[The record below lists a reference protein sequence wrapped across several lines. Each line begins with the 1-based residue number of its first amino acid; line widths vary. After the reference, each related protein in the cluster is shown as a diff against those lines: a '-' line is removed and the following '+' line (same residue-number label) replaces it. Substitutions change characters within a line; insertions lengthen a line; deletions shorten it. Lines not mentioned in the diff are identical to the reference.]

1 MHKLLL
7 ILLFVSS
14 SLLFAQDS
22 TTVRHFDQ
30 TQLEE
35 LSNNEKYQYDKIVAV
50 REPNAFLKG
59 LGNALKY
66 IGKFIWSKS
75 GFWFFLILLVAGI
88 LFAYRRS
95 IFKRKVKKELKN
107 EYIPN
112 ILKEEGINT
121 TKIRKTIKDAEDSG
135 DYRSAIRNLYLLVI
149 LSLSD
154 AKLIKLHIEK
164 TNSDYR
170 KELPKKF
177 QANFKRLTRIF
188 DFIWYGDYPA
198 SEELF
203 QQAKNYAKSLNQKDN
218 VA

>member
-7 ILLFVSS
+7 IFLFLSS

-22 TTVRHFDQ
+22 TAVRHFDQ

-35 LSNNEKYQYDKIVAV
+35 FANNEKYQYDKIVAV

-59 LGNALKY
+59 LGNVIKY
-66 IGKFIWSKS
+66 IGKFIWSKN

-95 IFKRKVKKELKN
+95 IFKRKAKTEIKN

-121 TKIRKTIKDAEDSG
+121 QDIRKTIKDAEDSG
-135 DYRSAIRNLYLLVI
+135 DYRAAIRNLYLLVI

-177 QANFKRLTRIF
+177 QFNFKRLTRIF

-198 SEELF
+198 TEELF
-203 QQAKNYAKSLNQKDN
+203 QQAKNYAKSLNQEDN

>member
-7 ILLFVSS
+7 LFLFLSS
-14 SLLFAQDS
+14 SLLFANDS
-22 TTVRHFDQ
+22 TKVRTFDRA
-30 TQLEE
+30 QLEE
-35 LSNNEKYQYDKIVAV
+35 YAQDDKYDYNKIIEV

-59 LGNALKY
+59 LGEVLSY
-66 IGKFIWSKS
+66 LGKFLWSKP
-75 GFWFFLILLVAGI
+75 GAVTIIILLLVGI
-88 LFAYRRS
+88 VYAFRNS
-95 IFKRKVKKELKN
+95 IFKKKAN
-107 EYIPN
+107 NDNPPDYVPN
-112 ILKEEGINT
+112 IVTKESSST
-121 TKIRKTIKDAEDSG
+121 KKIRLAIEEAEKVG

-177 QANFKRLTRIF
+177 QHKFKQLTRIF
-188 DFIWYGDYPA
+188 DFVWYGEYTA
-198 SEELF
+198 TEQLF
-203 QQAKNYAKSLNQKDN
+203 AQAKEYAKSLNQENN